1 MEVAMRKIALLVVGV
16 CVGFGAGLLV
26 NLNAHAPAATERPG
40 MTGLEIHK
48 KADMK
53 NLPVADPVD
62 PF

>member
-1 MEVAMRKIALLVVGV
+1 MRKIALLALGV

-26 NLNAHAPAATERPG
+26 KLNAQAPASIERPG